1 MSPTLIAGGVAAGA
15 IVLLG
20 LQTMRLGNAQEAI
33 GALEVKVSFQ
43 VAQTEEAVGVNVKL
57 NGNIDELAGKIAA
70 MIEGRRLE
78 REERDRLL
86 AVRDEDLAA
95 AREAAR
101 RLEGERDALF
111 RDDLGCAEMGAIRV
125 DLSCGLIAVQLRE
138 RSNRG
143 SGDGGTDG
151 GGPGGSDGPGADP
164 DDSPHTVSAT
174 VQR

>member
-1 MSPTLIAGGVAAGA
+1 MSPTLIAGAVAAA
-15 IVLLG
+15 AFVLVG
-20 LQTMRLGNAQEAI
+20 VQTFRLGNAQEAI

-111 RDDLGCAEMGAIRV
+111 RDDLGCAEMGAIRIDAV
-125 DLSCGLIAVQLRE
+125 CPLIAIQLRQ
-138 RSNRG
+138 RADQG

-164 DDSPHTVSAT
+164 DDPADPLSAT